1 MTFEYG
7 DYLQQ
12 CFSKH
17 LPSLLIFGAGFLYL
31 LIGSLRLLRKGDF
44 KGWLPVFSTII
55 LLPTLICFMLFV
67 PAIIAM
73 TRTGGIHLPF
83 EKPQDAYTATGILQK
98 IEPEGTHASTGCKF
112 HWDGKTVHGTWLTMA
127 DERYF
132 AVSAGDLVAGD
143 AVLIEYLP
151 KSRCVLYL
159 APLDAT
165 PQED

>member
-12 CFSKH
+12 CFSKY
-17 LPSLLIFGAGFLYL
+17 LPAMLIFGAGFLYL
-31 LIGSLRLLRKGDF
+31 LIVSLRLVHKGD
-44 KGWLPVFSTII
+44 LQRRLLTVFVI
-55 LLPTLICFMLFV
+55 LLLPALICSLMFL
-67 PAIIAM
+67 PSIIAM

-83 EKPQDAYTATGILQK
+83 EKPEDAYTATGILQK
-98 IEPEGTHASTGCKF
+98 IEPEGAHAATRCKF

-132 AVSAGDLVAGD
+132 AVSAGDLVAGN